1 MNIRIYRKKEI
12 DGFLEKYESR
22 RTGISR
28 EVEKSVSE
36 ILENVRQNG
45 DAALL
50 YYAKKFDRLEENLG
64 LKLTQGEIRD
74 AFDRTDAK
82 LMRVLEEAIDNIK
95 TFHQKMLQNSW
106 LTWEDDEVV
115 LGQRIIPLQRVGVYV
130 PGGRAA
136 YPSSLIMGVVPAQV
150 AGVEEICLVT
160 PSDSL
165 GKVDETILAAASL
178 LNIKEVYRI
187 GGAHAI
193 AALAYGT
200 KTIPRVDKIVGPGSI
215 YVATAK
221 KLLFGTCGIDMV
233 AGPSEVTILAD
244 DLSEPA
250 FVAADLLAQAEH
262 DPLASALLI
271 TTSEPLAMLVQKEVD
286 RQMQDLGRQEI
297 LKDSLSE
304 YGGII
309 VVEKMKKA
317 VDLCNRLA
325 PEHLGLHLDDA
336 WTILGDIKNAGAIFL
351 GSYSPEAVGDYWA
364 GPSHIL
370 PTNGCARFFSPLTTN
385 DFVKQSSVVSYSKKA
400 LEKHGDKIAAFAL
413 AEGLDAH
420 ANAIKKRK

>member
-1 MNIRIYRKKEI
+1 MNVRIYRKKEI
-12 DGFLEKYESR
+12 AGFLEKYESR

-28 EVEKSVSE
+28 EIEKSVSE
-36 ILENVRQNG
+36 ILEDVRQNG
-45 DAALL
+45 DDALFF
-50 YYAKKFDRLEENLG
+50 YAKKFDRLEE
-64 LKLTQGEIRD
+64 KLDLRVSESEIRQ

-82 LMRVLEEAIDNIK
+82 LVRVLEEAIHNIK
-95 TFHQKMLQNSW
+95 AFHQKMRQTSW
-106 LTWEDDEVV
+106 LSWEDDEVV
-115 LGQRIIPLQRVGVYV
+115 LGQRITPLQRVGVYV

-136 YPSSLIMGVVPAQV
+136 YPSSLVMGVVPAQV

-160 PSDSL
+160 PSDPQ
-165 GKVDETILAAASL
+165 GKVNETILAAASL
-178 LNIKEVYRI
+178 LGIKEVYRA

-193 AALAYGT
+193 AALAFGT

-244 DLSEPA
+244 NTAEPA

-262 DPLASALLI
+262 DPLASSLLI
-271 TTSEPLAMLVQKEVD
+271 TTSERLAKLVQEEVD
-286 RQMQDLGRQEI
+286 RQMQDLKRQEI

-309 VVEKMKKA
+309 VVEKMQQA

-325 PEHLGLHLDDA
+325 PEHLGLHLKDA

-351 GSYSPEAVGDYWA
+351 GCYSPEAVGDYWA
-364 GPSHIL
+364 GPNHIL
-370 PTNGCARFFSPLTTN
+370 PTNGSARFFSPLSTN
-385 DFVKQSSVVSYSKKA
+385 DFVKQSSLISYSKKA

-420 ANAIKKRK
+420 ANAIKKRI